1 MDANLPQNQP
11 SSNKYGPRFVHLHV
25 HTEYSLLDGAARI
38 SKLVK
43 IAKEQ
48 GAGACAI
55 TDHGNMYGAYKFYQ
69 ACKNKD
75 INIKPIIGCEI
86 YIVDDMNAREPGE
99 HRGHMILL
107 CKNNT
112 GYVNLCK
119 INTAAWTKG
128 FYYKPRIDYNFLEQH
143 HEGLICLSACLAG
156 HIAHYLSID
165 EYDEAKKYAVRL
177 QKMFG
182 EDFYLELQDHGIAL
196 QKKVNRGIIKLADEL
211 KIEMVATNDIH
222 YLYHEDAEMQDA
234 LICIGTQRKVSDTD
248 RMRFETDQFYY
259 KSGAEM
265 AALFPDIPRAISN
278 TIVIADKC
286 NCDPFARADLIP
298 AFTSPTGEDNITYFK
313 RNAEEGLKR
322 LYGEIT
328 PEIQARYEKEFHVV
342 ESQGFIDYYLIVAD
356 FMRFARENDIPI
368 GPGRGS
374 GAGSI
379 LAYALGI
386 TKLDPLRYNLLFER
400 FLNLERR
407 SMPDFDLDFCKRR
420 RGEVIEY
427 VIDKYGRDNVCQIVT
442 FGTMKAK
449 AAIKDIA
456 RVFDVPFAEVSKI
469 TKPIEINQKQK
480 SPYLEYIF
488 GLKDLTKIT
497 DPDKLAKE
505 KAKFDDLYK
514 PELAEMYKNDPTVKK
529 IVDMA
534 IKVEDF
540 PRNCGV
546 HAAGV
551 VICKKIVGDS
561 CPLAKNGDKVTT
573 QYDKTEVE
581 ELGFLKMDFLGLITT
596 TDIDGAIKAVERQLG
611 KKIDFYHMEYDDQ
624 NVYKMI
630 SAGET
635 DAVFQLESGGM
646 KKFMKMLK
654 PDCIEDLIAGVSLYR
669 PGPMDMIPDYC
680 RNKHHP
686 EMTVYEHPL
695 LKDILKE
702 TYGQIVYQE
711 QVMQIFQNLAG
722 YSLGQADIVRRAMG
736 KKKVAEME
744 KQKQIFLYGN
754 EEMNIKGAVNNG
766 VAPDV
771 ALSIY
776 NKMAKFAG
784 YAFNKS
790 HAACYAFL
798 AYQTAYLLHYYYPF
812 FMASML
818 SNRIDKRDD
827 MVHYITEIRV
837 KGKSAILPPDINK
850 SDAEFTVDADNSSI
864 RFALSALKN
873 VGETVVADII
883 AERDAHGNYTSFFD
897 FCKRA
902 PVEALNKRCLESLIL
917 SGCFDGLGAFRSQL
931 MSIYPTTVKAV
942 MNDKKAAN
950 SGQMTL
956 FGGETTTSDVDVP
969 LPPIKDYDQATKL
982 RFEKE
987 YVGIYLS
994 GHPLD
999 DYMDQFSQFTFDT
1012 SKMPRE
1018 EKDDE
1023 ENVGDVVLEDS
1034 ESEDDVGTPEF
1045 EDGASVLMGA
1055 LVTEI
1060 KKVYTKKNH
1069 EEMAILKVEDL
1080 YGTCDV
1086 MMFPK
1091 NWAHVKHSVAEE
1103 SVLKIHGTLSM
1114 RDGQSPII
1122 IADSVEVLNR
1132 KAAPAMEIPAGHQ
1145 QKLYLRFNLQDEV
1158 VKADCFNALTSY
1170 TGEIPVVIKDT
1181 ATGNVFAPNLKIREC
1196 KAIIYELN
1204 QILGEENVKLQ

>member
-1 MDANLPQNQP
+1 MDENLPQNQP
-11 SSNKYGPRFVHLHV
+11 SSEKDYGPRFVHLHV

-69 ACKNKD
+69 ACKAVG
-75 INIKPIIGCEI
+75 IKPIIGCEI
-86 YIVDDMNAREPGE
+86 YIVDDMNKREPGE

-112 GYVNLCK
+112 GYINLCK

-128 FYYKPRIDYNFLEQH
+128 FYYKPRIDYDFLEKH
-143 HEGLICLSACLAG
+143 CEGLICFSACLAG
-156 HIAHYLSID
+156 HIPHYLALD

-177 QKMFG
+177 QNMFG

-196 QKKVNRGIIKLADEL
+196 QKKVNRDILQLAKEL
-211 KIEMVATNDIH
+211 KIELVATNDIH
-222 YLYHEDAEMQDA
+222 YLYKDDAEMQDA
-234 LICIGTQRKVSDTD
+234 LLCIGTQRKVADVD
-248 RMRFETDQFYY
+248 RMRFETQEFYY
-259 KSGAEM
+259 KTGAQM
-265 AALFPDIPRAISN
+265 AALFPDVPQAISN
-278 TIVIADKC
+278 TVVIADKC

-356 FMRFARENDIPI
+356 FMRFAREHDIPI

-386 TKLDPLRYNLLFER
+386 TKLNPLKYNLLFER

-420 RGEVIEY
+420 RSEVIDY
-427 VIDKYGRDNVCQIVT
+427 VVDKYGRDNVCQIVT
-442 FGTMKAK
+442 FGSMKAK

-456 RVFDVPFAEVSKI
+456 RVFDVPFSEVAKI

-505 KAKFDDLYK
+505 KAKFNDLYK

-551 VICKKIVGDS
+551 VICKRIVGDA
-561 CPLAKNGDKVTT
+561 CPLAKNGDKITT

-611 KKIDFYHMEYDDQ
+611 KKIDFYNMEYNDQ
-624 NVYKMI
+624 NVFKMI
-630 SAGET
+630 GAGET
-635 DAVFQLESGGM
+635 DAVFQLEGGGM

-669 PGPMDMIPDYC
+669 PGPMDMIPAYC
-680 RNKHHP
+680 ENKHHP
-686 EMTVYEHPL
+686 EKTVYEHPL

-722 YSLGQADIVRRAMG
+722 YSLGQADIVRRIMG

-744 KQKQIFLYGN
+744 KQKNIFLYGN
-754 EEMNIKGAVNNG
+754 KEMNIKGAVNNG
-766 VAPDV
+766 VPPDV

-798 AYQTAYLLHYYYPF
+798 SYQTAYLLYYYYPF
-812 FMASML
+812 FMASMI

-827 MVHYITEIRV
+827 MVHYITEVRM

-850 SDAEFTVDADNSSI
+850 SAAEFVVDADNKSI

-873 VGETVVADII
+873 VGEAVVADII
-883 AERDAHGNYTSFFD
+883 AERDAHGNYTSFLD

-917 SGCFDGLGAFRSQL
+917 SGCFDGLGAYRSQL
-931 MSIYPTTVKAV
+931 MSIYPTAVKAV
-942 MNDKKAAN
+942 MNDKKAADL
-950 SGQMTL
+950 GQMTL
-956 FGGETTTSDVDVP
+956 FGVETDTVVDVP
-969 LPPIKDYDQATKL
+969 LPKIKEYDQNTKL

-987 YVGIYLS
+987 YVGMYLS

-999 DYMDQFSQFTFDT
+999 KYMDQFSQFTFDT
-1012 SKMPRE
+1012 SKLPHE
-1018 EKDDE
+1018 NESEDE
-1023 ENVGDVVLEDS
+1023 ENGVVLEDN
-1034 ESEDDVGTPEF
+1034 EEDEASVPEL
-1045 EDGASVLMGA
+1045 EDGTSVSMGA
-1055 LVTEI
+1055 LVNEI

-1069 EEMAILKVEDL
+1069 DEMAILKVEDL

-1086 MMFPK
+1086 MLFPK
-1091 NWAHVKHSVAEE
+1091 NWARVKAIIAEE
-1103 SVLKIHGTLSM
+1103 SVVKIHGTLSM
-1114 RDGQSPII
+1114 RDGQSPMIV
-1122 IADSVEVLNR
+1122 ADSVELLSRQQNVPTLEV
-1132 KAAPAMEIPAGHQ
+1132 PASHQ
-1145 QKLYLRFNLQDEV
+1145 CKLYLRFNLQDEV

-1170 TGEIPVVIKDT
+1170 AGDIPVVIKDT
-1181 ATGNVFAPNLKIREC
+1181 ATGNAFAPEIKIREC
-1196 KAIIYELN
+1196 KAILYELN

>member
-1 MDANLPQNQP
+1 MDENLPQNQP
-11 SSNKYGPRFVHLHV
+11 SSNTNGPRFVHLHV

-69 ACKNKD
+69 ACKDEK

-86 YIVDDMNAREPGE
+86 YIVDDMNQREPGE
-99 HRGHMILL
+99 HRAHMILL

-112 GYVNLCK
+112 GYINLCK
-119 INTAAWTKG
+119 INTAAWTQG

-143 HEGLICLSACLAG
+143 CEGLICLSACLAG
-156 HIAHYLSID
+156 HIAHYLALD

-177 QKMFG
+177 HKMFG

-196 QKKVNRGIIKLADEL
+196 QKKVNRGILKLADEL
-211 KIEMVATNDIH
+211 KIELVATNDIH
-222 YLYHEDAEMQDA
+222 YLYKEDAEMQDA
-234 LICIGTQRKVSDTD
+234 LLCISTQSKVSDPD

-265 AALFPDIPRAISN
+265 AALFPDIPKAISN
-278 TIVIADKC
+278 TVVIADKC
-286 NCDPFARADLIP
+286 NCDPFAHADLIP

-356 FMRFARENDIPI
+356 FMRFAREHDIPI

-386 TKLDPLRYNLLFER
+386 TKLDPLKYNLLFER

-442 FGTMKAK
+442 FGSMKAK

-469 TKPIEINQKQK
+469 TKPIKINQKQQ

-488 GLKDLTKIT
+488 GLKDLSKVT

-551 VICKKIVGDS
+551 VICKKIVGDA

-573 QYDKTEVE
+573 QYDKNEVE
-581 ELGFLKMDFLGLITT
+581 KLGFLKMDFLGLITT

-611 KKIDFYHMEYDDQ
+611 KKIDFYHMEYTDQ
-624 NVYKMI
+624 NVFKMI
-630 SAGET
+630 GAGET
-635 DAVFQLESGGM
+635 DAVFQLEGGGM
-646 KKFMKMLK
+646 KKFMKLLK

-669 PGPMDMIPDYC
+669 PGPMDMIPAYC
-680 RNKHHP
+680 ENKHHP
-686 EMTVYEHPL
+686 EKTVYEHPL

-744 KQKQIFLYGN
+744 KQKKIFLYGD
-754 EEMNIKGAVNNG
+754 EKMNIKGAVNNG
-766 VAPDV
+766 VPAEV
-771 ALSIY
+771 AASIFA
-776 NKMAKFAG
+776 KMEKFAG

-798 AYQTAYLLHYYYPF
+798 AYQTAYLLYYYYPF
-812 FMASML
+812 FMASMI

-827 MVHYITEIRV
+827 MVHYITEVRV
-837 KGKSAILPPDINK
+837 TGKAAILPPDINQ
-850 SDAEFTVDADNSSI
+850 SAVEFTVADDNKSI

-873 VGETVVADII
+873 VGENVVAQII
-883 AERDAHGNYTSFFD
+883 AERDAHGNYTSFLD

-917 SGCFDGLGAFRSQL
+917 SGCFDSLGAYRSQL
-931 MSIYPTTVKAV
+931 MSIYPTVVKAV
-942 MNDKKAAN
+942 MNDKKAAS

-956 FGGETTTSDVDVP
+956 FAAESTNDVDVV
-969 LPPIKDYDQATKL
+969 LPDLKDYDQATKL

-987 YVGIYLS
+987 YVGMYLS

-999 DYMDQFSQFTFDT
+999 QYLDRFNQFNFDT
-1012 SKMPRE
+1012 SKLPKNE
-1018 EKDDE
+1018 TDE
-1023 ENVGDVVLEDS
+1023 EEGLGDVVLEEENDAT
-1034 ESEDDVGTPEF
+1034 DTVEF
-1045 EDGASVLMGA
+1045 EDGDKIAMGA
-1055 LVTEI
+1055 LVNEI

-1069 EEMAILKVEDL
+1069 DEMAILTVEDL

-1091 NWAHVKHSVAEE
+1091 NWARVKNLVAEE
-1103 SVLKIHGTLSM
+1103 SVVKITGTLSM
-1114 RDGQSPII
+1114 RDGQSPIVM
-1122 IADSVEVLNR
+1122 ADSLELLNR
-1132 KAAPAMEIPAGHQ
+1132 PVPAEMEIPTSPQ
-1145 QKLYLRFNLQDEV
+1145 KKLYLRFNLQDAV

-1170 TGEIPVVIKDT
+1170 TGDIPVVIKDT
-1181 ATGNVFAPNLKIREC
+1181 ATGNAFAPEIKVREC
-1196 KAIIYELN
+1196 KAIMYELN

>member
-1 MDANLPQNQP
+1 MDENLPQNQP
-11 SSNKYGPRFVHLHV
+11 SSENKYGPRFVHLHV

-69 ACKNKD
+69 ACKQKD

-86 YIVDDMNAREPGE
+86 YIVDDMNKREPGE

-112 GYVNLCK
+112 GYFNLCK

-128 FYYKPRIDYNFLEQH
+128 FYYKPRIDYDFLEKH
-143 HEGLICLSACLAG
+143 CEGLICLSACLAG
-156 HIAHYLSID
+156 HIPYYLNLD

-182 EDFYLELQDHGIAL
+182 EDFYLELQDHGIPE
-196 QKKVNRGIIKLADEL
+196 QKKVNVGILKLADEL
-211 KIEMVATNDIH
+211 KIELVATNDIH
-222 YLYHEDAEMQDA
+222 YLYREDAEMQDA
-234 LICIGTQRKVSDTD
+234 LICIGTQRKVQDTD

-265 AALFPDIPRAISN
+265 AALFPNVPRAISN
-278 TIVIADKC
+278 TVVIADKC

-328 PEIQARYEKEFHVV
+328 PEIQARYDKEFHVV

-356 FMRFARENDIPI
+356 FMRFAREHDIPI

-386 TKLDPLRYNLLFER
+386 TKLNPLKYNLLFER

-442 FGTMKAK
+442 YGTMKAK

-456 RVFDVPFAEVSKI
+456 RVFDVPFAEVAKI
-469 TKPIEINQKQK
+469 TKPIKINQKQK

-488 GLKDLTKIT
+488 GLKDLSKIT
-497 DPDKLAKE
+497 DPEKLAKE

-551 VICKKIVGDS
+551 VICKRIVGDA

-573 QYDKTEVE
+573 QYDKNEVE

-611 KKIDFYHMEYDDQ
+611 KKIDFYNMEYNDQ
-624 NVYKMI
+624 EVYKMI
-630 SAGET
+630 GNGDT
-635 DAVFQLESGGM
+635 DAVFQLEGGGM

-744 KQKQIFLYGN
+744 KQKKIFLYGS

-766 VAPDV
+766 VPADV
-771 ALSIY
+771 AASIFA
-776 NKMAKFAG
+776 KMEKFAG

-798 AYQTAYLLHYYYPF
+798 SYQTAYLLHYYYPF
-812 FMASML
+812 FMASMI

-827 MVHYITEIRV
+827 MTHYITEVRV
-837 KGKSAILPPDINK
+837 KGRAAILPPDINK
-850 SDAEFTVDADNSSI
+850 SAAEFIVESDNKSI

-873 VGETVVADII
+873 VGEGVVAQII
-883 AERDAHGNYTSFFD
+883 AEREAHGEFTSFVD

-902 PVEALNKRCLESLIL
+902 PLEALNKRCLESLIL
-917 SGCFDGLGAFRSQL
+917 SGCFDNLGAYRSQL
-931 MSIYPTTVKAV
+931 MSIYPTVVKAV
-942 MNDKKAAN
+942 TNDKKAAS

-956 FGGETTTSDVDVP
+956 FAEAATNDVEVT
-969 LPPIKDYDQATKL
+969 LPNIKDYDQNTKL

-987 YVGIYLS
+987 YVGMYLS

-999 DYMDQFSQFTFDT
+999 QYLDSFNQFNFDI
-1012 SKMPRE
+1012 SKMPKNDNE
-1018 EKDDE
+1018 DE
-1023 ENVGDVVLEDS
+1023 EAMGDVVLE
-1034 ESEDDVGTPEF
+1034 EDDEDDNTPEF
-1045 EDGASVLMGA
+1045 EDGDKITMGA
-1055 LVTEI
+1055 LVNEI

-1069 EEMAILKVEDL
+1069 EEMAILTVEDL

-1091 NWAHVKHSVAEE
+1091 NWARVKNLVSEE
-1103 SVLKIHGTLSM
+1103 SVVKISGSLSM
-1114 RDGQSPII
+1114 RDGQSPIVM
-1122 IADSVEVLNR
+1122 ADTLELLDQKKSAPMEVPV
-1132 KAAPAMEIPAGHQ
+1132 AHQ
-1145 QKLYLRFNLQDEV
+1145 KKLYLRFNLQDPV

-1170 TGEIPVVIKDT
+1170 SGDIPVVIKDT
-1181 ATGNVFAPNLKIREC
+1181 ASGNAFAPEIKIREC
-1196 KAIIYELN
+1196 KAILYELH

>member
-1 MDANLPQNQP
+1 MDENLPQNQP
-11 SSNKYGPRFVHLHV
+11 SSKNYGPRFVHLHV

-69 ACKNKD
+69 ACKAKD
-75 INIKPIIGCEI
+75 INIKPILGCEI
-86 YIVDDMNAREPGE
+86 YIVDDMNKREAGE

-112 GYVNLCK
+112 GYINLCK

-128 FYYKPRIDYNFLEQH
+128 FYYKPRIDYDFLEKH
-143 HEGLICLSACLAG
+143 CEGLICLSACLAG
-156 HIAHYLSID
+156 HIAHYLALD
-165 EYDEAKKYAVRL
+165 EYDEAKKYALRL
-177 QKMFG
+177 QKIFG
-182 EDFYLELQDHGIAL
+182 EDFYLELQDHGIPL
-196 QKKVNRGIIKLADEL
+196 QKKVNRGILQLANEL
-211 KIEMVATNDIH
+211 KVELVATNDIH
-222 YLYHEDAEMQDA
+222 YLYKEDAEMQDA
-234 LICIGTQRKVSDTD
+234 LLCISTQSKINDVD

-259 KSGAEM
+259 KTGAEM
-265 AALFPDIPRAISN
+265 AALFPDIPKAISN
-278 TIVIADKC
+278 TVVIADKC

-322 LYGEIT
+322 LYGKIT
-328 PEIQARYEKEFHVV
+328 PEIQARYEKELHVV

-420 RGEVIEY
+420 RGEVIDY

-456 RVFDVPFAEVSKI
+456 RVLDVPFAEVSQI

-488 GLKDLTKIT
+488 GLKDLSKIT
-497 DPDKLAKE
+497 DPEKLAKE
-505 KAKFDDLYK
+505 KAKFNDLYK
-514 PELAEMYKNDPTVKK
+514 PELAEMYKNNPTVKK

-551 VICKKIVGDS
+551 VICKRVVGDA

-596 TDIDGAIKAVERQLG
+596 TDIDGAIKAIERQVG
-611 KKIDFYHMEYDDQ
+611 KKIDFYHMEYNDQ
-624 NVYKMI
+624 NVFKMI

-646 KKFMKMLK
+646 KKFMKLLK

-669 PGPMDMIPDYC
+669 PGPMDMIPAYC
-680 RNKHHP
+680 ENKHHP
-686 EMTVYEHPL
+686 EKTVYEHPL

-744 KQKQIFLYGN
+744 KQKKIFLYGS

-766 VAPDV
+766 VPAEV
-771 ALSIY
+771 AASIFA
-776 NKMAKFAG
+776 KMEKFAG

-837 KGKSAILPPDINK
+837 KGKAAILPPDINQ
-850 SDAEFTVDADNSSI
+850 SDAEFTVDADNKSI
-864 RFALSALKN
+864 RFGLSALKN

-883 AERDAHGNYTSFFD
+883 TERNAHGNYTSFFD

-950 SGQMTL
+950 AGQMTL
-956 FGGETTTSDVDVP
+956 FGATTTSDVDVP
-969 LPPIKDYDQATKL
+969 LPKIKDYDQATKL

-999 DYMDQFSQFTFDT
+999 DYMNQFGQFTFDT
-1012 SKMPRE
+1012 SKLPRE
-1018 EKDDE
+1018 EKEDE
-1023 ENVGDVVLEDS
+1023 ADMGEMVLEDN
-1034 ESEDDVGTPEF
+1034 ESEDGAGVTEF
-1045 EDGASVLMGA
+1045 EDGASVSMGA

-1091 NWAHVKHSVAEE
+1091 NWARVKALVTEE
-1103 SVLKIHGTLSM
+1103 SVIKIHGSLSM

-1122 IADSVEVLNR
+1122 VADTVEVLNR
-1132 KAAPAMEIPAGHQ
+1132 KATPALEVPASHQ
-1145 QKLYLRFNLQDEV
+1145 RKLYLRFNLQDEV

-1181 ATGNVFAPNLKIREC
+1181 ATGNAFAPEIKIREC
-1196 KAIIYELN
+1196 KAILYELN